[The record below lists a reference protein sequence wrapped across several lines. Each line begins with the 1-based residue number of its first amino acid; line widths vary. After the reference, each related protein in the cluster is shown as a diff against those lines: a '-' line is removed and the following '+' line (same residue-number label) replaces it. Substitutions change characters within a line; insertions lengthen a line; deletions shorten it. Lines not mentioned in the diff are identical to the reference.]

1 MKCFFRYMY
10 SESLFLLML
19 DQRMK
24 GICQW
29 GKIVNKESPKD
40 QTRKIY
46 GYNIKQVLDAFVP
59 SVNSNK
65 FPSKRGKSD
74 DKLLFNWLQTWH
86 VWQSTIWICWRA
98 CNSVQKAW
106 ASLSFVSPWVKKRC
120 RTVLSE
126 HLKYL
131 VLLLVEIVSL
141 LAVQVFL

>member
-1 MKCFFRYMY
+1 MKCFFRY

-65 FPSKRGKSD
+65 FPSKRGK
-74 DKLLFNWLQTWH
+74 
-86 VWQSTIWICWRA
+86 VTIDYYLIGCKRDMFGSQPFEFA
-98 CNSVQKAW
+98 EGRVIRFKRHGHHC
-106 ASLSFVSPWVKKRC
+106 LSFPPGCKNGAGQFY
-120 RTVLSE
+120 LST
-126 HLKYL
+126 LNTWCCCWWR
-131 VLLLVEIVSL
+131 
-141 LAVQVFL
+141 

>member
-1 MKCFFRYMY
+1 MY

-24 GICQW
+24 GICQR

-74 DKLLFNWLQTWH
+74 DKLLFNWLQT
-86 VWQSTIWICWRA
+86 
-98 CNSVQKAW
+98 
-106 ASLSFVSPWVKKRC
+106 
-120 RTVLSE
+120 
-126 HLKYL
+126 
-131 VLLLVEIVSL
+131 
-141 LAVQVFL
+141 

>member
-1 MKCFFRYMY
+1 MLFPIFREFIFINAW
-10 SESLFLLML
+10 SENERHMSMRENRK
-19 DQRMK
+19 QR
-24 GICQW
+24 IAQRPNSENIW
-29 GKIVNKESPKD
+29 
-40 QTRKIY
+40 
-46 GYNIKQVLDAFVP
+46 YNIKQVLDAFVP

-74 DKLLFNWLQTWH
+74 GKLLFNWLQSWH

-120 RTVLSE
+120 WTVLSE
-126 HLKYL
+126 HRKYL
-131 VLLLVEIVSL
+131 VLLLLEVVSL